1 VIPDISSDLP
11 DASKTCYEDLSLSS
25 LLLHGN
31 PDRYAKCEKGIEAIS
46 NVAFHAFRAGY
57 CSITTIRLGCLVQLK
72 ATFDM
77 ASIPFSHFA

>member
-1 VIPDISSDLP
+1 MPKDCRQAFTRDFIQQSLREVTGSVNILF
-11 DASKTCYEDLSLSS
+11 LSTPQDPGRWLES
-25 LLLHGN
+25 
-31 PDRYAKCEKGIEAIS
+31 P
-46 NVAFHAFRAGY
+46 FHAFRAGY